1 LDPGEVAGVGEPG
14 SSEDGIVSTPEDIS
28 AALAQIRGERKRSKM
43 GNRKRVQ
50 DGEVFDSGLEL
61 SRWNTL
67 RVLQRIGEISDLRH
81 HVKFPLLV
89 QGVSIGTYEADF
101 VYLKDGVEVREDAKG
116 HQTKEF
122 RRTAKHMAAMG
133 LPVTLW
139 PEKT

>member
-1 LDPGEVAGVGEPG
+1 MT
-14 SSEDGIVSTPEDIS
+14 TPADIP

-67 RVLQRIGEISDLRH
+67 RVLQRIGEISDLKH

-89 QGVSIGTYEADF
+89 QGVEIGTYTADF
-101 VYLKDGVEVREDAKG
+101 VYLKDGVQVIEDAKG

-122 RRTAKHMAAMG
+122 RRTARHMAAMG

-139 PEKT
+139 PDPKRKAVARDGAGK